1 MNTDSKYQ
9 IINLRAKFSDL
20 PEYQEFN
27 ALFSEYKIKNFSIQL
42 IPNFRDNKTNILN
55 SADAIINA
63 QIPNYQVFAIPA
75 NYTDDDHDFAGMTG
89 AQIDSWLNQTQRKSS
104 LIMPSRPHT
113 YHTSRPKVVKY
124 EGGPD
129 KDGGTA
135 SISMG
140 APYWLSTGAPTGGN
154 LDERTVEHYG
164 LRLLIRRVDGLDI
177 SSAVQSFA
185 FRVQHTVNFMTR
197 KVQ

>member
-1 MNTDSKYQ
+1 MNTDNKYQ

-20 PEYQEFN
+20 PDYTEFN
-27 ALFSEYKIKNFSIQL
+27 SLFSEYKIKDFSVQL
-42 IPNFRDNKTNILN
+42 LPNFRDNKLN
-55 SADAIINA
+55 LLSSTDTIVNA
-63 QIPNYQVFAIPA
+63 QIPNYQIFSIPA

-104 LIMPSRPHT
+104 IVMPSRPHT
-113 YHTSRPKVVKY
+113 YRTPNPKVVKY

-140 APYWLSTGAPTGGN
+140 RPYWLSTGAPTGGN

-185 FRVQHTVNFMTR
+185 FRVQHQINFMCR